1 MRAVLTRV
9 TSAEVAVGGQ
19 VISRI
24 GSGLL
29 ALVGVTHSDDERVA
43 RSLATKIAGIRIL
56 RDGDHDDSSALQ
68 VSAEVLV
75 VSQFT
80 LYADVSRG
88 RRPSWSGAAPGPLA
102 EPLVQAMVDE
112 LRRLGISA
120 QSGRFGATMAVTS
133 VNDGPL
139 TILIDAD

>member
-9 TSAEVAVGGQ
+9 TSAEVAVEGH
-19 VISRI
+19 VIGRI
-24 GSGLL
+24 GPGLL
-29 ALVGVTHSDDERVA
+29 ALIGVTHSDDERVA
-43 RSLATKIAGIRIL
+43 RSLAAKIAGIRIL
-56 RDGDHDDSSALQ
+56 RDGDRDESSALQ
-68 VSAEVLV
+68 VGAEVLV

-80 LYADVSRG
+80 LYADVSHG
-88 RRPSWSGAAPGPLA
+88 RRPSWSGAAPGPVA
-102 EPLVQAMVDE
+102 EPLVQAVLEE

-120 QSGRFGATMAVTS
+120 QSGRFGARMAVSS